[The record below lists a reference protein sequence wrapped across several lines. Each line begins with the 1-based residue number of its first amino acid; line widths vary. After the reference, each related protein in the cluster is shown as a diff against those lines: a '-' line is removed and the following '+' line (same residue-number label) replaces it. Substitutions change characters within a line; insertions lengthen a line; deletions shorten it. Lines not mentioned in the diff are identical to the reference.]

1 MVNVGD
7 RGMYNDLGKEVDE
20 FIFEPD
26 AFVEV
31 GESTLSDKLC
41 SFGCYYRVNHYTT
54 HTA

>member
-7 RGMYNDLGKEVDE
+7 RGLYNDLGKEVGE

-26 AFVEV
+26 ALVEV
-31 GESTLSDKLC
+31 RESTLSDKLR
-41 SFGCYYRVNHYTT
+41 SFGCYYRVAHCTT